1 MQDRGVQDRDVV
13 VLGGGSGGERVA
25 SDLAGAGRSVA
36 VVERWLVGG
45 ECPFT
50 ACMPSKAV
58 LHVAEAGGSWD
69 EAVAHRRAVT
79 DGLDDHGHVAGLAD
93 LGVEVLRGR
102 GVVVAGRRVRVTPD
116 DGEPYEVGFDHLVLA
131 TGADVHVPGFEGL
144 DRVPYWTFEE
154 LWTADEQPRSVVV
167 VGGGAVGLEA
177 ATALAG
183 LGTTVTLLVRGD
195 QLVDDAPELEEVV
208 RGGLRARGVDLRT
221 GTPVA
226 RVDGDGA
233 AVAVTTG
240 TGDVVTA
247 ERLLLATGK
256 RPRVHG
262 LGLEHL
268 GIDPDALEVGR
279 DGRVAG
285 AQDVWAVGD
294 VTGFP
299 AFTHT
304 ANHLAVTLAA
314 DLRDGGHTEVD
325 LAHTPRGVFTDP
337 PHVLVGD
344 LAPDVPHVRV
354 TASYADGARPTTDR
368 TGPGQLVLTAARE
381 DGRVLGVAGAGALV
395 DELASAWTLMVA
407 CGLTVG
413 QVATVQQQF
422 PTHGELTKLLAQ
434 RAVDA
439 LSGR

>member
-1 MQDRGVQDRDVV
+1 VQDYDVV

-25 SDLAGAGRSVA
+25 GDVARAGRSVA

-58 LHVAEAGGSWD
+58 LHVAGTGGSWA

-79 DGLDDHGHVAGLAD
+79 NDLDDEGHVAHLAD
-93 LGVEVLRGR
+93 LGVEVLRGS
-102 GVVVAGRRVRVTPD
+102 GAVVEDRHVRVAPD
-116 DGEPYEVGFDHLVLA
+116 DGEPYEAGFDHLVLA
-131 TGADVHVPGFEGL
+131 TGADVHVPPFDGL
-144 DRVPYWTFEE
+144 DGVPFWTFEA

-183 LGTTVTLLVRGD
+183 LGTPVTLLVRGD
-195 QLVDDAPELEEVV
+195 RLVDDAPELDDVV
-208 RGGLRARGVDLRT
+208 RGGLHARGVDVRT
-221 GTPVA
+221 GTPVG
-226 RVDGDGA
+226 RVDGNAD
-233 AVAVTTG
+233 AVAVTTV
-240 TGDVVTA
+240 TGDVVRA

-262 LGLEHL
+262 LGLEQL
-268 GIDPDALEVGR
+268 GLDPDALEVGR
-279 DGRVAG
+279 DGRVTAG
-285 AQDVWAVGD
+285 ERVWAVGD

-304 ANHLAVTLAA
+304 ANHLAAVLAA
-314 DLRDGGHTEVD
+314 NLLGDGHDEVD

-344 LAPDVPHVRV
+344 LAPGEPHVRV
-354 TASYADGARPTTDR
+354 TASYTDGARPSTDR
-368 TGPGQLVLTAARE
+368 TGPGQLVLTAARA

-407 CGLTVG
+407 CALTVA
-413 QVATVQQQF
+413 QVASVQQQF
-422 PTHGELTKLLAQ
+422 PTHGELTKLLAE
-434 RAVDA
+434 RADDA